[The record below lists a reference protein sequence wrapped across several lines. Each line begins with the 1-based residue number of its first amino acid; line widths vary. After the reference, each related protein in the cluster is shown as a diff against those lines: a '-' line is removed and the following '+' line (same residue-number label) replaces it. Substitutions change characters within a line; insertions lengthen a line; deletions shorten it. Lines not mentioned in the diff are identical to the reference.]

1 MFSVSVKNLYISKL
15 GIKIMSQNEKGK
27 EFLEPATL
35 VGEVFFQF
43 NKNNSLE
50 VDQEDP
56 GYPDYM
62 QIGYYDSNN
71 KTFCIGGDLKTHK
84 IYITGYPLIDS
95 PLVYAIEDRV
105 LEFSHIY
112 RDSYRNYLIQVVK
125 I

>member
-15 GIKIMSQNEKGK
+15 GLKIMVQNKNGK

-35 VGEVFFQF
+35 VGEVFSPF
-43 NKNNSLE
+43 NINNSLG

-62 QIGYYDSNN
+62 QIGYYDSSN
-71 KTFCIGGDLKTHK
+71 KTFCIGDSLKTHK
-84 IYITGYPLIDS
+84 IYITGYPLNDS
-95 PLVYAIEDRV
+95 PMGYSMDEDI
-105 LEFSHIY
+105 LEFKGIY
-112 RDSYRNYLIQVVK
+112 RDSHRNYLIQVVK